1 MGLGSQFLK
10 RGSLVNSGTRVDIEI
25 LGGRIQ
31 SQHVQNPWYKIIKEL
46 IKVVILIKIN
56 KTPNTILYLFVSFLK
71 VLQLYYIL

>member
-31 SQHVQNPWYKIIKEL
+31 SQHVQNP
-46 IKVVILIKIN
+46 
-56 KTPNTILYLFVSFLK
+56 
-71 VLQLYYIL
+71 

>member
-10 RGSLVNSGTRVDIEI
+10 RGSLVNSGTI